1 MKEAR
6 ILLVEDDQNLGQI
19 LKEYLD
25 VKGFST
31 TLCRDG
37 RTGLKTF
44 KSELFDL
51 CIFDVMMPI
60 MDGFTL
66 AEEVR
71 KSDKDVPIMFLTA
84 KSMKEDTIKGLK
96 IGADDYITKP
106 FSMEELLLR
115 IRAIMRRSQRGE
127 NAPPEPTKFKIGQFN
142 FDYDTQ
148 VLKDNAEG
156 SEMKLTSKEAELLR
170 MLALNK
176 NQTLERSKALKQ
188 IWHDDN
194 YFNSRSMDVYITKL
208 RKYLKN
214 DEHLQIINVHGTG
227 FKLIETSNETEP
239 AQP

>member
-1 MKEAR
+1 MKETK

-37 RTGLKTF
+37 KSGLKTF

-71 KSDKDVPIMFLTA
+71 KSDKDVPIVFLTA
-84 KSMKEDTIKGLK
+84 KSMKEDAIKGLK
-96 IGADDYITKP
+96 VGADDYVTKP

-115 IRAIMRRSQRGE
+115 IRAIMRRTARGE
-127 NAPPEPTKFKIGQFN
+127 NAPPEPTKFKLGQFS

-148 VLKDNAEG
+148 VLKDAA
-156 SEMKLTSKEAELLR
+156 SDQKLTSKEAELLR
-170 MLALNK
+170 MLCLNK

-214 DEHLQIINVHGTG
+214 DERLQIINVHGTG
-227 FKLIETSNETEP
+227 FKLIETSEEVK
-239 AQP
+239 